1 MTKDDKYKLIFENWR
16 KFRTISEKEG
26 FGFDQGPTKEPLQY
40 STEFDVKPEEEE
52 EEEEEENILQKFKNK
67 FEKFKKYFD
76 SDSDKKDKP
85 TTNIKLSKNK
95 TVSPDEIYPI
105 VDKEAKKYN
114 IDTSVMMSLINTEST
129 FKPGAKSHKGALGL
143 TQLKP
148 GTAKEMGVTDPLDI
162 RQSIEGGTK
171 YMRTLID
178 KHIPDQMKIAN
189 AKIDYN
195 KLTEKQKTFLAL
207 YAYHMGAAG
216 LARKIKN
223 SRNYEE
229 AKSRMSAFYKEIGE
243 DDYAVKTM
251 KNTVSFIRTRPQTP
265 SALSSR

>member
-40 STEFDVKPEEEE
+40 STEFGIKP

-85 TTNIKLSKNK
+85 TTNTKLSKDK
-95 TVSPDEIYPI
+95 RVSPDEIYPI

-129 FKPGAKSHKGALGL
+129 FRPEVKSSEGALGL
-143 TQLKP
+143 TQLMP
-148 GTAKEMGVTDPLDI
+148 ATAKEMGVTDRKDI
-162 RQSIEGGTK
+162 RQNIEGGTK
-171 YMRTLID
+171 YMRHLID
-178 KHIPDQMKIAN
+178 NLVPKEMKKAN

-195 KLTEKQKTFLAL
+195 KLAEKQKIFLAL
-207 YAYHMGAAG
+207 YAYNMGARA

-229 AKSRMSAFYKEIGE
+229 AKSRMSDFYNKRKE

-251 KNTVSFIRTRPQTP
+251 KNTVSFNRTRPQTP
-265 SALSSR
+265 SALPLRW

>member
-1 MTKDDKYKLIFENWR
+1 MTKEEKYKLIFENWR

-40 STEFDVKPEEEE
+40 STEFDVESEEEE
-52 EEEEEENILQKFKNK
+52 EEEEKNILQKFKD
-67 FEKFKKYFD
+67 KFKKYFD

-85 TTNIKLSKNK
+85 TTNIKLSKDK
-95 TVSPDEIYPI
+95 KVSPDEIYPI

-129 FKPGAKSHKGALGL
+129 FRPGVESHKGAIGL
-143 TQLKP
+143 TQLMP
-148 GTAKEMGVTDPLDI
+148 STAKEMGVTDRKDI

-171 YMRTLID
+171 YMRHLID
-178 KHIPDQMKIAN
+178 NLVPKEMKRAN

-207 YAYHMGAAG
+207 CIQYG
-216 LARKIKN
+216 RK
-223 SRNYEE
+223 
-229 AKSRMSAFYKEIGE
+229 G
-243 DDYAVKTM
+243 
-251 KNTVSFIRTRPQTP
+251 PG
-265 SALSSR
+265 

>member
-52 EEEEEENILQKFKNK
+52 EEEEENILQKFKNK

-85 TTNIKLSKNK
+85 TTNIKLSKDK
-95 TVSPDEIYPI
+95 KVSPDEIYPI

-178 KHIPDQMKIAN
+178 KHIPYEMKRAN

-195 KLTEKQKTFLAL
+195 KLTEKQKIFLAL
-207 YAYHMGAAG
+207 YAYNMGARA